1 MPCFILC
8 PDCGENL
15 GEIYDFIDIARQG
28 YIKKVISTSKEYK
41 NFSPDKMALNSNV
54 IPPIGEI
61 MDAVELSNTC
71 CRVHILGY
79 SDFYMNYKSST
90 NQKIFN

>member
-15 GEIYDFIDIARQG
+15 GEVYDFIDLARQG
-28 YIKKVISTSKEYK
+28 YIKKIISESKEFK
-41 NFSPDKMALNSNV
+41 DFSPDKMVLNPNI

-61 MDAVELSNTC
+61 LDAAELTNDC
-71 CRVHILGY
+71 CRVHILGHT
-79 SDFYMNYKSST
+79 DFHMNYKAST
-90 NQKIFN
+90 NQKLF